1 MNKHTQITINLLNAL
16 CGAISIV
23 GVALFFPA
31 VDLLWRVVLY
41 VAVSL
46 VTLATLV
53 LTLLGKHTLAKTAFV
68 INLTVVIIVVLL
80 CTLNLTG
87 VLQSFEQLDIL
98 RQQIENSGY
107 WGYAICVLAIV
118 LQVVVLPVPA
128 TAMYFLVTAIYG
140 SWIAFVLCFVGTL
153 IGSLIAFSIGK
164 LFGKKAVTW
173 IVGKEQ
179 TTKWSTLLAEKGRV
193 PFIVMQIL
201 PFFPDDV
208 LCMVAGLSSMSYR
221 FFIITMTLIK
231 PIYIAFVCFLGTGE
245 LIPFSGWGIPVWI
258 AIFALFGVMV
268 YFYFK
273 YQRKI
278 DNFFASKKTTKD
290 NQ

>member
-1 MNKHTQITINLLNAL
+1 
-16 CGAISIV
+16 
-23 GVALFFPA
+23 
-31 VDLLWRVVLY
+31 
-41 VAVSL
+41 
-46 VTLATLV
+46 
-53 LTLLGKHTLAKTAFV
+53 
-68 INLTVVIIVVLL
+68 
-80 CTLNLTG
+80 
-87 VLQSFEQLDIL
+87 
-98 RQQIENSGY
+98 
-107 WGYAICVLAIV
+107 
-118 LQVVVLPVPA
+118 
-128 TAMYFLVTAIYG
+128 MYFLVTAIYG